1 MSSFQPKLNR
11 RTKKQESVTNMQ
23 GTQQPMHT
31 DFERT
36 QMLEIVG
43 KHFEAS
49 LINMIRELKENVMV
63 MNQQILIREI
73 EIIF

>member
-1 MSSFQPKLNR
+1 
-11 RTKKQESVTNMQ
+11 
-23 GTQQPMHT
+23 MHT
-31 DFERT
+31 DVERT

-49 LINMIRELKENVMV
+49 LINMIKELEENVMV